1 MDKQSIRFEIYGQ
14 LNFLSHPLNEKL
26 QRSRDCARSFSL
38 IRKPLFDGQV
48 WCFKWL
54 NNHVKNIQISLI
66 YLYRRTLSSDALKLK
81 QAMHFNGTSF
91 IERVTYTQIA
101 QAKAIH
107 LEKRKKVI
115 HWFDDTFRWKVHPKV
130 HTYSCS
136 FFLQILLQSQF
147 KIEICTSPFDDNLKM
162 CHFYKIFSIN

>member
-115 HWFDDTFRWKVHPKV
+115 HWFDDTFSWKVSVFMLLIHAVFSYKF
-130 HTYSCS
+130 YSNH
-136 FFLQILLQSQF
+136 
-147 KIEICTSPFDDNLKM
+147 NLKLKFLHHHLM
-162 CHFYKIFSIN
+162 TISKCAIFTKFSA